1 MRNSNLVE
9 VCVYKHLRWR
19 YWGELETF
27 IVGQNNWRSIGS
39 GMDEDASMP
48 DLEGIHPE
56 EELLLGDRGY
66 VGFFDGVHF
75 HIDGVHIH
83 IARPGIEL
91 PVNADYEV
99 WYHLMARM
107 VAE

>member
-1 MRNSNLVE
+1 
-9 VCVYKHLRWR
+9 
-19 YWGELETF
+19 
-27 IVGQNNWRSIGS
+27 
-39 GMDEDASMP
+39 MDEDASMP

-99 WYHLMARM
+99 WYHLQWPVWWQNRHVKTANDGHE
-107 VAE
+107 VADRAIRSYQIIQ